1 MFGEE
6 ILNATQLMKRL
17 NISHARLYQLLD
29 MGMPSH
35 RLGKH
40 SRRYYLYDEVQEW
53 LLGSLHDE

>member
-35 RLGKH
+35 RLSAG
-40 SRRYYLYDEVQEW
+40 SRRFYIYDEVRSW
-53 LLGSLHDE
+53 LLDTLRNE